1 MLGLTRIPQAARN
14 IIRFQEIAQVIAKH
28 GFGDVLERL
37 GLQTFLHT
45 ITFKIRRKPP
55 EKKTEVRLR
64 EAIEDL
70 GATFIKLG
78 QILATRPD
86 LIPMSM
92 IRELERLQDNVKAV
106 DSSRVEALLEQ
117 ELGRPPSEIFV
128 DFNPEPL
135 AAASIGQVH
144 RAKLTSGEE
153 VVLKVQRPGLE
164 TQIET
169 DLSIILWLAEVI
181 VENIPESRRYDPIG
195 LVHQFERSI
204 LREIDFTREAMHMQR
219 FAKNFANDERVYV
232 PKVYEEWTT
241 SKILCEEFIQGE
253 KATSPNV
260 TSLPLERRKE
270 IAESGIHCILQQ
282 TFVHGFFHADPHPG
296 NIFIIDS
303 KKFCFIDYGMMGNL
317 DDERIDEILSF
328 LVAILTRDADAV
340 IRLFQ
345 KLDLIDESVNE
356 RGLKMDLLD
365 LLERYG
371 TVELSKIDI
380 GELIFNIFDVISR
393 HEIVVPSDL
402 LLVGKALATIDGVA
416 REIYP
421 ELEPLE
427 TIRPKILE
435 IYLSRLADP
444 KRMLRTPRRIAQS
457 TYDLMQS
464 FPKDARLTMRKLREG
479 ELVVNLSLTEFSAL
493 IRSHNRAQNR
503 LFVGLIVA
511 ALILASAGLLSD
523 VEQFV
528 TLFGFQIHAKTTL
541 GLAFL
546 ALSIVYGFVLIIGFF
561 RSDGV

>member
-1 MLGLTRIPQAARN
+1 MMGLTRIPQAARN
-14 IIRFQEIAQVIAKH
+14 IIRFQEIAQVIVKH
-28 GFGDVLERL
+28 GFGDILERL

-45 ITFKIRRKPP
+45 ITFKLRRKAP

-92 IRELERLQDNVKAV
+92 IKELERLQDNVKPVAPDKV
-106 DSSRVEALLEQ
+106 HALLQE
-117 ELGRPPSEIFV
+117 ELGHPPEEVFAQFSK
-128 DFNPEPL
+128 DPL

-144 RAKLTSGEE
+144 RAQLKSGEE

-164 TQIET
+164 SQIET
-169 DLSIILWLAEVI
+169 DLSIIEWLAEVI
-181 VENIPESRRYDPIG
+181 VENIPESRRYDPVG

-204 LREIDFTREAMHMQR
+204 LREIDFRREAMHMHR
-219 FAKNFANDERVYV
+219 FAKNFANDNRVYV
-232 PKVYEEWTT
+232 PKVYDQWTT
-241 SKILCEEFIQGE
+241 SKVLCEEFISGD

-260 TSLPLERRKE
+260 TQKSLAERE
-270 IAESGIHCILQQ
+270 QIAESGIHCILQQ

-296 NIFIIDS
+296 NIFIVDGN
-303 KKFCFIDYGMMGNL
+303 KFCFIDYGMMGNL

-380 GELIFNIFDVISR
+380 GELIFDIFDVISR

-435 IYLSRLADP
+435 IYLTRLADP
-444 KRMLRTPRRIAQS
+444 RRLIREPKRIAQS
-457 TYDLMQS
+457 AYDLLQS
-464 FPKDARLTMRKLREG
+464 FPKDARMTMRKLREG
-479 ELVVNLSLTEFSAL
+479 DLVLNLSMTEFSSL
-493 IRSHNRAQNR
+493 VRSHNRSQNR
-503 LFVGLIVA
+503 LFLSIIVA
-511 ALILASAGLLSD
+511 SLVLGSTGLLWD
-523 VEQFV
+523 VEQKL
-528 TLFGFQIHAKTTL
+528 TLFGFDIYAKTTL
-541 GLAFL
+541 GLTFL
-546 ALSIVYGFVLIIGFF
+546 ALSVVYGLVLILGFF

>member
-14 IIRFQEIAQVIAKH
+14 IIRFQEIAQIIVKH
-28 GFGDVLERL
+28 GFGDILERL

-45 ITFKIRRKPP
+45 ITFKLRRKAP

-86 LIPMSM
+86 LIPLSM
-92 IRELERLQDNVKAV
+92 IRELERLQDNVKPVASDKV
-106 DSSRVEALLEQ
+106 TKLLRE
-117 ELGRPPSEIFV
+117 ELGTDPNEVFDNFSLI
-128 DFNPEPL
+128 PL

-144 RAKLTSGEE
+144 RARLKTGEE
-153 VVLKVQRPGLE
+153 VVLKIQRPGLE
-164 TQIET
+164 SQIET
-169 DLSIILWLAEVI
+169 DLSIIEWLAEVI
-181 VENIPESRRYDPIG
+181 VENIPESKRYDPVG

-204 LREIDFTREAMHMQR
+204 LREIDFRREAMHIHR
-219 FAKNFANDERVYV
+219 FAKNFENDEQVYV
-232 PKVYEEWTT
+232 PKVYDQWTT
-241 SKILCEEFIQGE
+241 SKLLCEEFIQGE
-253 KATSPNV
+253 KASSPSI
-260 TSLPLERRKE
+260 TTKPLKLREQ

-296 NIFIIDS
+296 NIFIVDGS
-303 KKFCFIDYGMMGNL
+303 KFCFIDYGMMGNL

-328 LVAILTRDADAV
+328 LVAILTRDAEGI
-340 IRLFQ
+340 IRLFH
-345 KLDLIDESVNE
+345 KLELIDESVNE

-380 GELIFNIFDVISR
+380 GELIFDIFDVISR

-416 REIYP
+416 RAIYP
-421 ELEPLE
+421 ELEPLN

-444 KRMLRTPRRIAQS
+444 RRIVRTPRRIVES
-457 TYDLMQS
+457 TFDLIQS

-479 ELVVNLSLTEFSAL
+479 NLVVNLSLAEFSAL
-493 IRSHNRAQNR
+493 TRTHNRSQNR
-503 LFVGLIVA
+503 LFVGIVVA
-511 ALILASAGLLSD
+511 AQILASSILLMD
-523 VEQFV
+523 VEQK
-528 TLFGFQIHAKTTL
+528 LNIFGVDIYAKTTI
-541 GLAFL
+541 GLIFL
-546 ALSIVYGFVLIIGFF
+546 ALSIVFGFVLIIGFF